1 MFSPQRRG
9 WKSIDWSSLNSL
21 SGEFRVLKKYILM
34 SDEVRRERERARILM
49 IFSFP
54 QADGG
59 RLSLYVYALSSLLCE
74 CMCVWLISFF
84 FSLSI
89 FVLFWWNVLFDV
101 IVRVWVRW
109 WMGNNFEFV
118 YLFLM
123 IYIYIIIIIIDAK
136 NYWSLPLN
144 SLSHW
149 EARVC
154 EYMCNLSFNSGL
166 GFNVCTLY

>member
-1 MFSPQRRG
+1 MEKHWLIILEFSQR
-9 WKSIDWSSLNSL
+9 WVSCTKKSTFLCL
-21 SGEFRVLKKYILM
+21 MKYG
-34 SDEVRRERERARILM
+34 ERESEDFNDFF
-49 IFSFP
+49 FSAGGRRT
-54 QADGG
+54 ADSG

-84 FSLSI
+84 FFFLSI

-109 WMGNNFEFV
+109 WMGN
-118 YLFLM
+118 
-123 IYIYIIIIIIDAK
+123 
-136 NYWSLPLN
+136 N